1 MDDVLT
7 LLLIF
12 ILLVGVLIGFIIKE
26 ILDEY
31 NW

>member
-1 MDDVLT
+1 MDDALT

-12 ILLVGVLIGFIIKE
+12 TLLVGVLIGFIIKE

-31 NW
+31 W

>member
-26 ILDEY
+26 ILDE